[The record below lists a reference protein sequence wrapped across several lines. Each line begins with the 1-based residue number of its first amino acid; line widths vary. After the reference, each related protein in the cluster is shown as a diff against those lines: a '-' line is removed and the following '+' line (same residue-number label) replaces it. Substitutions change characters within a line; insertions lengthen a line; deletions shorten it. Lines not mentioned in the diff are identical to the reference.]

1 MEELD
6 TFGTAIDIQELI
18 EIRDQVEGLLARRVP
33 SDGITPRA
41 ELRDLGDAYRILLE
55 VPGVEQEDLE
65 VAIEGRELVVAG
77 HREPDPSGHV
87 VFSERV
93 AGPFQR
99 KLGLPSDIDY
109 ESATAQLV
117 AGLLILHLPKA

>member
-1 MEELD
+1 MEEIEP
-6 TFGTAIDIQELI
+6 FGTAHDIQELI
-18 EIRDQVEGLLARRVP
+18 EIRDQVEDLLARRVP

-41 ELRDLGDAYRILLE
+41 ELRDVGDAYRVLLE
-55 VPGVEQEDLE
+55 IPGVQQEDLE

-77 HREPDPSGHV
+77 HREPDPIGQI
-87 VFSERV
+87 VFSERI

-99 KLGLPSDIDY
+99 TLALPTDVDG
-109 ESATAQLV
+109 EHATAQLV

>member
-6 TFGTAIDIQELI
+6 TFGTAGDIQELI
-18 EIRDQVEGLLARRVP
+18 EVRDRVEGLLARRVP
-33 SDGITPRA
+33 SDGVTPRV
-41 ELRDLGDAYRILLE
+41 ELRDVGDAFRVLIE
-55 VPGVEQEDLE
+55 VPGVDQENLE
-65 VAIEGRELVVAG
+65 VAVQGRELVVAG
-77 HREPDPSGHV
+77 HRDPEPGGHA

-99 KLGLPSDIDY
+99 TVALPSDV
-109 ESATAQLV
+109 EPEAATAQLV